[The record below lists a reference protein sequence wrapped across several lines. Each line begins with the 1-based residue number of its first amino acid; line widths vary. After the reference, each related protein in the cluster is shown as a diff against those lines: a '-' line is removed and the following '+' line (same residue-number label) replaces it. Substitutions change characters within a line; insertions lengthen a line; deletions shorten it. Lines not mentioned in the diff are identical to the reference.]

1 MRDGVNYVRT
11 AYDSSFFFFFF
22 WKDNIV
28 IVTGMKKDD

>member
-11 AYDSSFFFFFF
+11 VYDSSFFFFFF